1 MVTTL
6 QATAGLQI
14 SPPATWGKDLYCMLL
29 LDEER
34 KRISTNLKMYA
45 SMRNKMVWLMK
56 SRSPNPM
63 EATLRHTTPRVK
75 TLLSPSL
82 ETTGPTNGE
91 VATVAR
97 WTIPN
102 TGPNSLGVAPLL
114 WASNRIY
121 CLLGATQWLFI
132 RFPKKYI
139 CHLDVLTKVPSINGG
154 WAIALCP
161 SQ

>member
-1 MVTTL
+1 
-6 QATAGLQI
+6 
-14 SPPATWGKDLYCMLL
+14 
-29 LDEER
+29 
-34 KRISTNLKMYA
+34 
-45 SMRNKMVWLMK
+45 MRNEMVWLMK

-63 EATLRHTTPRVK
+63 EATLRHATPRVK

-82 ETTGPTNGE
+82 ETSGPTKGE

-121 CLLGATQWLFI
+121 CLLGPTQ
-132 RFPKKYI
+132 
-139 CHLDVLTKVPSINGG
+139 
-154 WAIALCP
+154 
-161 SQ
+161 

>member
-1 MVTTL
+1 
-6 QATAGLQI
+6 
-14 SPPATWGKDLYCMLL
+14 
-29 LDEER
+29 
-34 KRISTNLKMYA
+34 
-45 SMRNKMVWLMK
+45 MVWLMK

-63 EATLRHTTPRVK
+63 EATLRHVTPRVK

-82 ETTGPTNGE
+82 ETSGPTKGE

-121 CLLGATQWLFI
+121 CLLGPTQWVFI
-132 RFPKKYI
+132 RFSKKIFVIWTYNAKHKWWMDDCSLPKSI
-139 CHLDVLTKVPSINGG
+139 IVLTSIGKKGSWMLTRNPQIMLRKMIG
-154 WAIALCP
+154 IADFIVSFILILNCHFILCL
-161 SQ
+161 